1 MTAPKTDSKKKTAA
15 AKAAASSQQETV
27 KISVRGFEHKL
38 VDEAAKKIVAVAKDS
53 GADIVG
59 PIPFPTKIERVTVN
73 RSTFIDK
80 NSREQYEIRRHKRVL
95 ILKDPA
101 ATTLEMLKGVS
112 LPAGVGVEIKVAA

>member
-1 MTAPKTDSKKKTAA
+1 MSTVKSESKKKTAS
-15 AKAAASSQQETV
+15 AKEAASSKQETV

-59 PIPFPTKIERVTVN
+59 PIPFPTKVERVTVN

-95 ILKDPA
+95 ILKDPSA
-101 ATTLEMLKGVS
+101 STLDMLKGVS

>member
-1 MTAPKTDSKKKTAA
+1 MTTAKTDSKKKTAA

-80 NSREQYEIRRHKRVL
+80 NSREPYEIRRHKRVL

>member
-1 MTAPKTDSKKKTAA
+1 MSTVKSESKKKTAS
-15 AKAAASSQQETV
+15 AKEAASSKQETV

-59 PIPFPTKIERVTVN
+59 PIPFPTKVERITVN

-95 ILKDPA
+95 ILKDPTT
-101 ATTLEMLKGVS
+101 ATLDMLKGVS

>member
-1 MTAPKTDSKKKTAA
+1 MTTVKSESKKKTAS
-15 AKAAASSQQETV
+15 AKEAASSKQETV

-101 ATTLEMLKGVS
+101 ASTLEMLKGVS